1 MEFTTL
7 GGAVGEAP
15 SNWWGAGPAIHQYMI
30 LSSSNFLQAYMD
42 SLQGLGCPN
51 ISPPTVASAKNCQ
64 ILGRQRCPCESRHNG
79 TFLRVHWSS
88 MCQPQPPKVLVA
100 PQSLLD
106 QFLTLVGLLSHMDD
120 PEWKLY
126 NLQNYN
132 VYIYIHTHEST
143 MLQSYNSFSD
153 SYSMQNPQVL
163 YHYHSRTFLN
173 NNSSNFMVVPQFTQ
187 QFAWSIPKFQ
197 G

>member
-88 MCQPQPPKVLVA
+88 MFQPQPPKVLVA
-100 PQSLLD
+100 PQFLLD

-120 PEWKLY
+120 PERKLY

-132 VYIYIHTHEST
+132 VYIYTHMKLSC
-143 MLQSYNSFSD
+143 
-153 SYSMQNPQVL
+153 YSLTTHLVTHIQCKISKIQKF
-163 YHYHSRTFLN
+163 YIII
-173 NNSSNFMVVPQFTQ
+173 
-187 QFAWSIPKFQ
+187 IPDLF
-197 G
+197 